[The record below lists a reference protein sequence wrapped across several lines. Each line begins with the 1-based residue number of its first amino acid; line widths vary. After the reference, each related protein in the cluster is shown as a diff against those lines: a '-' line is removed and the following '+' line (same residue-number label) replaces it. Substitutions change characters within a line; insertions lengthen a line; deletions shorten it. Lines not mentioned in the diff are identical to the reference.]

1 MNKIKKVLSCI
12 IIFSCGYIL
21 GQLDKYRIFLNIK
34 GGFEQL
40 DTVGKISFVS
50 SLITVVLFIFFI
62 VSKLI
67 IINTMKETI
76 YEEAE
81 VIYSDEKE
89 DLKIIEEY
97 DLGDKNSEKVYIYSS
112 KFLRS
117 IKIYEYDICKLKKK
131 GKPIKIY
138 KNLRSGLAIQINTS
152 LPCGIPRYI
161 VEYIREDYMKGT
173 LLLGENGKSGVL
185 SELINVKHT
194 LKSFI
199 YYIVM

>member
-1 MNKIKKVLSCI
+1 MKKIKKVLPYI
-12 IIFSCGYIL
+12 IIFFCGYIL
-21 GQLDKYRIFLNIK
+21 GKLDKYRIFLNIK

-40 DTVGKISFVS
+40 DTVGKIGFVS
-50 SLITVVLFIFFI
+50 SLITVMLFIFFI

-81 VIYSDEKE
+81 VLYLDKKE
-89 DLKIIEEY
+89 GLKIIEEY
-97 DLGDKNSEKVYIYSS
+97 DLGDDNSEKVYIYSS

-138 KNLRSGLAIQINTS
+138 NNLRSGLAIQINTY
-152 LPCGIPRYI
+152 LPCGMPKYV

-173 LLLGENGKSGVL
+173 LALGENGRSGVL
-185 SELINVKHT
+185 SELINIKHT
-194 LKSFI
+194 FKSFI